1 MSMLEAVE
9 PTSGEINEEEAREMA
24 LFLVRIFGDE
34 AADVAAERSAKSDQ
48 KQEWARV
55 GSEVEKLL
63 QDEVARGDG
72 RPLRL
77 FG

>member
-48 KQEWARV
+48 KQ
-55 GSEVEKLL
+55 
-63 QDEVARGDG
+63 
-72 RPLRL
+72 
-77 FG
+77 